1 MKEITVKPIT
11 LTDKYSAGGIC
22 PTTFGRKRLMN
33 NSGALLG
40 KIKNF
45 IGFGGDDY
53 MDYEDDYEENEL
65 PEEEP
70 AERKK
75 SKTAF
80 SRRDKVVSLNGSST
94 AQTKIV
100 VIKPKCFNNSA
111 EVTHELRQR
120 HMVIL
125 NVGALDPDEARR
137 VVDFVSGTVYGMD
150 GDMQKVTGGIF
161 IAAPSQVEIK
171 GEVSE
176 DKGAGFGWDMF

>member
-1 MKEITVKPIT
+1 M
-11 LTDKYSAGGIC
+11 D
-22 PTTFGRKRLMN
+22 

-53 MDYEDDYEENEL
+53 MDYEDEYEENEYN
-65 PEEEP
+65 EEP
-70 AERKK
+70 IERKK
-75 SKTAF
+75 SKATF
-80 SRRDKVVSLNGSST
+80 SKRDKVVPLNGSVA

-176 DKGAGFGWDMF
+176 EKGAGFGWDMF

>member
-1 MKEITVKPIT
+1 MEN
-11 LTDKYSAGGIC
+11 G
-22 PTTFGRKRLMN
+22 
-33 NSGALLG
+33 GALLG

-45 IGFGGDDY
+45 IGFGSDEY
-53 MDYEDDYEENEL
+53 YDYEDGFEEFE
-65 PEEEP
+65 PEEEMV
-70 AERKK
+70 ERKRARSTF
-75 SKTAF
+75 SKK
-80 SRRDKVVSLNGSST
+80 DKIVPLNGAEAAKS
-94 AQTKIV
+94 KIV

-137 VVDFVSGTVYGMD
+137 VVDFVSGTVYGMG

-161 IAAPSQVEIK
+161 IAAPSHVEIN

-176 DKGAGFGWDMF
+176 DKGAGFGWSMF